1 MSYTVVKYFTDLQ
14 DNNFAYH
21 EGDTFP
27 REGLEVSD
35 ERIKELST
43 TANRRGVV
51 LIEKVEEGSVEQVEE
66 EVSKKASSEPKKDTE
81 DTKAGVSPSKATK
94 TKKST
99 KKTQE

>member
-1 MSYTVVKYFTDLQ
+1 MKYTVIKYFTDLQ
-14 DNNFAYH
+14 DNNFAYN

-35 ERIKELST
+35 ERIEELST
-43 TANRRGVV
+43 TANRRGIA
-51 LIEKVEEGSVEQVEE
+51 LIEKVEEDVVEQVEE
-66 EVSKKASSEPKKDTE
+66 EVSKEASSEPKKDTE
-81 DTKAGVSPSKATK
+81 DTKTGVSPSKATK